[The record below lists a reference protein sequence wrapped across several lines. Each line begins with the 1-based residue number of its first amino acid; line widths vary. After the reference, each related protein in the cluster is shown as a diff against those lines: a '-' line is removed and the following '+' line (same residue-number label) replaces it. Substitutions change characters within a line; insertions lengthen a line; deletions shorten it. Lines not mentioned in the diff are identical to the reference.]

1 MRNWSVKNIED
12 RTYSFVPFTPRFE
25 ALFGQTEATGNWIV
39 YGKSGQGKTSFVL
52 QLAREF
58 DELGKRVLFVSLE
71 MGDSYDFQQSLAKA
85 GIRSGCSNILFTDSC
100 SPDDL
105 TEYLSKQ
112 RSADVVIIDS
122 LQYFI
127 DLYKVRAA
135 DFINLRTRFKKK
147 VFIYISHMKGND
159 VDGDTAY
166 DLKKD
171 AFKRIHV
178 EHFKASYIGRGNG
191 GPKGYYVIWDKG
203 YRRYWLENGLKKD
216 KNNGTEEDNE
226 TTGYAVDD

>member
-1 MRNWSVKNIED
+1 MRNWSIKNIED
-12 RTYSFVPFTPRFE
+12 RRYDFVPFSSRF
-25 ALFGQTEATGNWIV
+25 ADLFGQTEATGNWIV
-39 YGKSGQGKTSFVL
+39 YGKSGQGKSSFCL
-52 QLAREF
+52 QLAKEF
-58 DELGKRVLFVSLE
+58 DEIGKRVLFVSLE

-100 SPDDL
+100 SPADM

-135 DFINLRTRFKKK
+135 DFINLRTKFKKK
-147 VFIYISHMKGND
+147 IFIYISHMRGNE

-178 EHFKASYIGRGNG
+178 EHFKATYIGRGNG
-191 GPKGYYVIWDKG
+191 GPKGFYVIWDKG
-203 YRRYWLENGLKKD
+203 YRRFWLDNGLKKEI
-216 KNNGTEEDNE
+216 NNGTENNE
-226 TTGYAVDD
+226 TSDHGMDD